1 MVSTRSAQYTVA
13 VPQKERQRERERETT
28 KGPRKDT
35 KAAAATVPAR
45 VSPFVELF
53 LRPDRR
59 ALTFLVDELVYHAG
73 DVRDMREDGLFGVI
87 QAWFEIEGA
96 PVRGHKAA
104 VHSFNSINKHAG
116 LVRVR
121 TVHIEAKQG
130 KREEKRVPIKLHALF
145 GDSEDAWVFE
155 ELRCRTDP
163 DQPGDM
169 SYVGRLDATDV
180 DFVLGYEDLGCPDKV
195 RANFDEFAQLETAL
209 YGA

>member
-1 MVSTRSAQYTVA
+1 MVSTRSAQYNNVA
-13 VPQKERQRERERETT
+13 VPQKERERERATK

-35 KAAAATVPAR
+35 TWSGEKAAALR
-45 VSPFVELF
+45 SPFVELF
-53 LRPDRR
+53 LRPGRR
-59 ALTFLVDELVYHAG
+59 ALTFSVDELVYHTG
-73 DVRDMREDGLFGVI
+73 DVRDMREAGLFGVM
-87 QAWFEIEGA
+87 QAWYDIEGA
-96 PVRGHKAA
+96 PKRGHHAA

-116 LVRVR
+116 RVRVR
-121 TVHIEAKQG
+121 TVRIELPGAKRG
-130 KREEKRVPIKLHALF
+130 CLIKLHALF
-145 GDSEDAWVFE
+145 GDSKDAWVFE